1 MSSLGSD
8 VASLDGCVRWK
19 LPLTG
24 ERTVLVDQHPTRER
38 LRGQL
43 MLALY
48 GSGRSTEALAVYR
61 DGRSTLVDELGIE
74 PGPDLTRLHEAIL
87 RSDPDVLARVRPQS
101 PVHVAPAPRTL
112 PALERSDRPVPTP
125 PAHLP
130 PDPADSFAGCRDRDR
145 PPCQSRRRSRCTAHP
160 AARAGGASPA
170 FPEYR
175 GGEGQ
180 L

>member
-1 MSSLGSD
+1 TGRALTAEAARMDEARIAAVEERIAADLALG
-8 VASLDGCVRWK
+8 RWDE
-19 LPLTG
+19 LTG
-24 ERTVLVDQHPTRER
+24 ELTVLVDQHPTRER

-130 PDPADSFAGCRDRDR
+130 PDPADFTGRVAEIDRLVAELTR
-145 PPCQSRRRSRCTAHP
+145 P
-160 AARAGGASPA
+160 AGGTAVCVIAGP
-170 FPEYR
+170 
-175 GGEGQ
+175 
-180 L
+180 